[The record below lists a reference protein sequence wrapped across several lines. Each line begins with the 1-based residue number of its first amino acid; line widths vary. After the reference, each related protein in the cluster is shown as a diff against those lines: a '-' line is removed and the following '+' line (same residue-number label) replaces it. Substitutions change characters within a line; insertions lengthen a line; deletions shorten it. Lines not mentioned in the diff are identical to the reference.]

1 MSASDSCELAAM
13 TRNRTALDVFASLG
27 TQMMVL
33 LLLVLAFGVG
43 MMEYFALVRER
54 MRRLEV
60 RLRRRAA
67 RRVAA

>member
-1 MSASDSCELAAM
+1 M

-43 MMEYFALVRER
+43 IMEYFALVRER